1 MVKAEAD
8 SKRNQASED
17 PEAPRRISSA
27 DRAALEA
34 AKAIEADQRVAAAER
49 AAAAAPPECRDGSVK
64 INLPLPPPPPD
75 SHRQTNS
82 HKAAAATTSSKVLGG
97 AAVAGGVV
105 GLALVGP
112 LAGLVAAGAAAYAA
126 TRSDEV
132 GQVAQATGKAT
143 VAIGDKAAALD
154 REHHISEKAKKA
166 AADAAKAAQDFN
178 EKHDVTGKALRGMT
192 VGMNWTT
199 EKAGGSSS
207 K

>member
-1 MVKAEAD
+1 M
-8 SKRNQASED
+8 
-17 PEAPRRISSA
+17 
-27 DRAALEA
+27 
-34 AKAIEADQRVAAAER
+34 
-49 AAAAAPPECRDGSVK
+49 
-64 INLPLPPPPPD
+64 NLPPPPPPPD

-192 VGMNWTT
+192 VGMNWIA